1 MHYLL
6 ISCSARKIGLY
17 FRTGAQD
24 HLQCFLGT
32 CEGGRVDG
40 EVAELVLYAEL
51 CSVLQLGQKRREM
64 ERKANR
70 EHFLFGDKAARGR
83 RFV

>member
-1 MHYLL
+1 M
-6 ISCSARKIGLY
+6 
-17 FRTGAQD
+17 
-24 HLQCFLGT
+24 
-32 CEGGRVDG
+32 DG

-51 CSVLQLGQKRREM
+51 CSMLQLGQKRREM

-70 EHFLFGDKAARGR
+70 EHSLFGDKAARGR